1 MRDGGTGRSIAVAG
15 AGIAGLSAAIALKL
29 SGFQP
34 LLFEREAT
42 LAPIGAGI
50 QLGPNAT
57 RIMESWNL
65 DLLGSSVEPEAIEL
79 RNARSGALLNTIPLK
94 RAVRARYGAP
104 YLTLLRADLQKAML
118 TRAEELGIPINFG
131 CAVTAAEEKNGS
143 VLVEAGGETHTACAL
158 IGADGVN
165 SDVRKI
171 AGLRARRFSAQAV
184 AWRGIL
190 PLDAVPAPL
199 RSRIVIWMAPGAH
212 LVHYPVAGGASLNG
226 VLIIDDVYRNDGISE
241 QDEALSYLLPRL
253 AGWAELPCSAI
264 QSTGEWLHWR
274 LSGVENGRG
283 GKGLIQVIGDA
294 WHAMLPYLASG
305 GVMAIEDAA
314 ALAGS
319 VTAAEGN
326 LERALKRFRMQRAR
340 RVWRV
345 ARASAQRGRVY
356 HCPQPFDLLR
366 DLTIRTL
373 SGNALLSM
381 NDWLYA
387 GRPIRQAPAKGKA

>member
-1 MRDGGTGRSIAVAG
+1 MSDSGTGRSIAIAG

-57 RIMESWNL
+57 RILESWNL

-79 RNARSGALLNTIPLK
+79 RNARSGALLNSIPLK

-104 YLTLLRADLQKAML
+104 YVTLLRADLQKAML
-118 TRAEELGIPINFG
+118 ARAEELGAGINFG
-131 CAVTAAEEKNGS
+131 CPVTAAEDKNGS
-143 VLVEAGGETHTACAL
+143 VLIKAGGETYAAGAL

-171 AGLRARRFSAQAV
+171 EGLRERRFSAQAA
-184 AWRGIL
+184 AWRAIL
-190 PLDAVPAPL
+190 PLGALPAPL
-199 RSRIVIWMAPGAH
+199 RGRIVIWMSPGAH

-226 VLIIDDVYRNDGISE
+226 VLIIDDVYRDDVVAQEGE
-241 QDEALSYLLPRL
+241 PLPYLLARL

-264 QSTGEWLHWR
+264 QSTGKWLHWR
-274 LSGVENGRG
+274 LSGVEKGGG

-319 VTAAEGN
+319 VTATGGN
-326 LERALKRFRMQRAR
+326 LERGLKLFRMQRAG

-356 HCPQPFDLLR
+356 HCPPPFDLLR
-366 DLTIRTL
+366 DLAIRTL

-381 NDWLYA
+381 NDWLYE
-387 GRPIRQAPAKGKA
+387 GRPTKRVPANGKT